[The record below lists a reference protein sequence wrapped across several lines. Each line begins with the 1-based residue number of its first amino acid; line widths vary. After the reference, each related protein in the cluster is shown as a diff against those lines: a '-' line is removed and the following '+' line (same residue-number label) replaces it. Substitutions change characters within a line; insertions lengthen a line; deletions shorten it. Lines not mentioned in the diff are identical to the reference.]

1 MCLAIA
7 INVSAVEFVDYRL
20 GVLNFTITSGK
31 GICKVKDTQTYFY
44 ASSGGGGGTEKRYL
58 PNGTYDAD
66 IRSPLDTGDSYFAC
80 NSTYILSGE
89 SDTDLIRTLDHAGN
103 DQTKNI
109 TFASELDGDICMTP
123 NSTYLYSV
131 ARQAGALRGTVFR
144 YRLDTLAYDNFNFS
158 VNNQLG
164 NAYGLTCS
172 EDIIYVAN
180 LSMIVEFDHAGNYIG
195 NFSLEPFFGLGIGPI
210 YLGINDSSLFALVTE
225 TVPYSVISLDRIDL
239 IPPEM
244 LSCNV
249 TSEGGEGQQVN
260 WSDKQCL
267 GTGCIVPKTND
278 TTFTIKCITTED
290 ANCAIIDLN
299 RDLNYSD
306 IIAGAPECST
316 TGAKIHTCTLPTAN
330 KTGIG
335 LHNFSLGCND
345 GNENSTSTSGKILI
359 NITSGTTLTVYL
371 DGVNDSSKYEF
382 PITRSGTVVARV
394 VNITIEVNGS
404 GTTCLTIEDQI
415 NLSCQTDNIWSY
427 YFNITSTVIEFFSN
441 NLRRINLTTGNDY
454 AALLMDNSTDIIEF
468 IVNATGY
475 GIGGYPENVEIDVD
489 QDGKKEIL
497 MPGQLRGKKII
508 TDTFLA
514 DNAKRINYNVSF
526 LSGGSATINTNTS
539 TVSGIINLTFLISGY
554 ELDEENEFDYTEH
567 YNGTDGS
574 KPFNETLSFHS
585 DAPLGIFD
593 DFTANNSIWSYTQT
607 KGSAPP
613 KLSYTDTSGKLR
625 YEQSAATEASTTIES
640 IMTYSDAAGDFRN
653 SSKIEFLFDY
663 LLSISTCSPPLT
675 GGRNAFLSIRVT
687 DGTSNVILK
696 SYELASATDSGGT
709 QSASLN
715 YTLINKDY
723 TNDRTWQL
731 FINGGGGEIKD
742 FSSLDFTKQIKL
754 QVLGR
759 VADFCGGG
767 TSSRVD
773 LDKISWS
780 GIWLNRSTNNG
791 TYKSDG
797 NSTQCV
803 QSTPEDVSRTLIE
816 VSDNKPA
823 GTDIEYYLT
832 NEGGNTNPTFERTIP
847 GVIHTY
853 STTGNSICVRPVLSS
868 TVNTSSPVVR
878 KMRISV
884 TQGSLENISVDFGC
898 DGDSDWELLEVLNSS
913 NSPKFVNGS
922 MNDLVN
928 YFTNNCVGDL
938 VCDYP
943 VCVTSIT
950 GGTIEI
956 ANVSS
961 VVQAINMDLNVT
973 KAVSKTKINMS
984 VIFTNGVVELSGLN
998 LDFKGHKNYTANV
1011 TLYSKGIMSTVS
1023 HIIQVIYSKFNRTLP
1038 YTFTTTIIPYNGLN
1052 SVNSTNI
1059 TPFGQTIL
1067 IPILN
1072 FTGEAKESFSI
1083 GMSLNQTLS
1092 CLQSEIRNNSNTSL
1106 VGINMTSTISTIL
1119 NLTSPIGSKG
1129 AWAWFHLYDCNATD
1143 LRYIRLKYNEESC
1156 CSECSPCWD

>member
-1 MCLAIA
+1 
-7 INVSAVEFVDYRL
+7 
-20 GVLNFTITSGK
+20 
-31 GICKVKDTQTYFY
+31 
-44 ASSGGGGGTEKRYL
+44 
-58 PNGTYDAD
+58 
-66 IRSPLDTGDSYFAC
+66 
-80 NSTYILSGE
+80 
-89 SDTDLIRTLDHAGN
+89 
-103 DQTKNI
+103 
-109 TFASELDGDICMTP
+109 
-123 NSTYLYSV
+123 
-131 ARQAGALRGTVFR
+131 
-144 YRLDTLAYDNFNFS
+144 
-158 VNNQLG
+158 
-164 NAYGLTCS
+164 
-172 EDIIYVAN
+172 
-180 LSMIVEFDHAGNYIG
+180 
-195 NFSLEPFFGLGIGPI
+195 
-210 YLGINDSSLFALVTE
+210 
-225 TVPYSVISLDRIDL
+225 
-239 IPPEM
+239 M

-249 TSEGGEGQQVN
+249 TSEGGEGQQIN

-267 GTGCIVPKTND
+267 GTGCVIPKTND
-278 TTFTIKCITTED
+278 TTFTIECTTNE
-290 ANCAIIDLN
+290 AATCAIIDLN
-299 RDLNYSD
+299 RNLNYSD
-306 IIAGAPECST
+306 IKAGAPECST
-316 TGAKIHTCTLPTAN
+316 TGSFKQTCTLPTAN

-335 LHNFSLGCND
+335 LHNFSLGCKD
-345 GNENSTSTSGKILI
+345 ISGNENLTSTSGKLLI
-359 NITSGTTLTVYL
+359 NITSGPTLIVYL
-371 DGVNDSSKYEF
+371 DSFNGSKKYEF

-394 VNITIEVNGS
+394 VNITIEADGF

-415 NLSCQTDNIWSY
+415 NLSCQDDRIWNY
-427 YFNITSTVIEFFSN
+427 YFNITKVVIEFFSN
-441 NLRRINLTTGNDY
+441 NLRKINLTTGDDY
-454 AALLMDNSTDIIEF
+454 ADFLMDNSTDIIEF
-468 IVNATGY
+468 TVNATGY
-475 GIGGYPENVEIDVD
+475 GISGYPENVEIDVD

-497 MPGQLRGKKII
+497 MPGQLRGKSII

-514 DNAKRINYNVSF
+514 DNAVRTRYNISF
-526 LSGGSATINTNTS
+526 LSGGSAIINTNTS
-539 TVSGIINLTFLISGY
+539 TVSGITNLTFFVSGY
-554 ELDEENEFDYTEH
+554 ELDEKNEFSYTEY

-574 KPFNETLSFHS
+574 KPFNETLSYNI

-593 DFTANNSIWSYTQT
+593 DFTTNNSIWSFTQT
-607 KGSAPP
+607 KGSVPP
-613 KLSYTDTSGKLR
+613 KLSYTAISGRLR
-625 YEQSAATEASTTIES
+625 YEQKDPSGSGTNQESTLI
-640 IMTYSDAAGDFRN
+640 YSDAAGDFRN
-653 SSKIEFLFDY
+653 SSRIEFLFDY
-663 LLSISTCSPPLT
+663 TLHISGCGDNPP
-675 GGRNAFLSIRVT
+675 GGRNAFLEFRIT
-687 DGTSNVILK
+687 DGTSNVFLK
-696 SYELASATDSGGT
+696 SYELPSATQSGAT
-709 QSASLN
+709 QSDSLN
-715 YTLINKDY
+715 YSLINKDY
-723 TNDRTWQL
+723 TNDKKWEL
-731 FINGGGGEIKD
+731 FINGSSQGNKELD
-742 FSSLDFTKQIKL
+742 FDFTKQIKL
-754 QVLGR
+754 QILGR

-767 TSSRVD
+767 TYSRVD
-773 LDKISWS
+773 LDTIKWS
-780 GIWLNRSTNNG
+780 GGWLNRSTNNG

-797 NSTQCV
+797 NLTQCV
-803 QSTPEDVSRTLIE
+803 QSTPTDVSRTLIE

-832 NEGGNTNPTFERTIP
+832 NEGGNANPIFGRTIP

-853 STTGNSICVRPVLSS
+853 TTIGNSICVRSVLSS
-868 TVNTSSPVVR
+868 TVNQSSPVVR

-928 YFTNNCVGDL
+928 YFTNNCAGDL

-943 VCVTSIT
+943 ACITSVT

-1011 TLYSKGIMSTVS
+1011 TSYSSGIERKVS